1 MDRYCTVTE
10 SRWASSTLFLLSS
23 SFSLARS
30 LDHTPFSFFL
40 SFFPFQLL
48 LLFPLVSIELFQLLR
63 SSNYCF
69 SPTKYN
75 SVCLA
80 NCRIFR
86 FANHYSVTVTYFL
99 EEIAST
105 KQLWT
110 ATSSVVIVLILI
122 KKEIKFENKQILIF
136 LIWHIFFD
144 NINNNSFSVLVPFYA
159 ANTIHAVPSSF
170 SPVSFAQYS
179 RNHMHVF

>member
-23 SFSLARS
+23 SSSSSFSLSFFLSRSLARS
-30 LDHTPFSFFL
+30 IARSYSFLFFPLFLPFPPFS
-40 SFFPFQLL
+40 SL

-69 SPTKYN
+69 SPTSYN

-110 ATSSVVIVLILI
+110 TTSSVVIIRILI
-122 KKEIKFENKQILIF
+122 KNEIKFKNKQTNIF
-136 LIWHIFFD
+136 QFD
-144 NINNNSFSVLVPFYA
+144 N
-159 ANTIHAVPSSF
+159 
-170 SPVSFAQYS
+170 
-179 RNHMHVF
+179 